1 MNTNKRTL
9 IKIKE
14 KLKLS
19 KMSKRNTQ
27 YRLERQILNRIF
39 NLPTNIYRVGTV
51 CSTSWEALGNRLE
64 PEWPDKLWELA

>member
-14 KLKLS
+14 KLMLS

-27 YRLERQILNRIF
+27 YRLDRQILNRIF
-39 NLPTNIYRVGTV
+39 NLPTNIYRVATV